1 MKRVLVSGASGF
13 VGANLVRRLLRDG
26 HEAHLLLRPGHQA
39 WRLEEVVDDVQVHE
53 ADLENVDGVRRVV
66 DAAKPDWVF
75 HLAAYGAYPSQ
86 NGLQRMVATNLLGCA
101 ALVDACAEAGVECF
115 VHTGSSSEYGFKD
128 HAAAED
134 EVLAP
139 NSHYAIT
146 KAAATHYCQW
156 AARERD
162 LNAVTVRL
170 YSIYGPFE
178 EPGRFIPTLI
188 LYGLRGM
195 LPPLASPKIA
205 RDFVYVDDA
214 VDALLRVAAARPI
227 PRGAIYNICT
237 GAQRTLADV
246 VDIAR
251 KLMNISAEPVWST
264 MPDRSWDTDR
274 WVGSPARMERD
285 VGWRARTT
293 FEEGLKQTVRW
304 FEGHPEWVRF
314 YAARSGDVEA

>member
-1 MKRVLVSGASGF
+1 MKRILVTGASGF

-26 HEAHLLLRPGHQA
+26 HDTHLLLRPSHQS
-39 WRLEEVVDDVQVHE
+39 WRLEEIIGDVQVHE
-53 ADLENVDGVRRVV
+53 ADLEHVDGVRRVV

-86 NGLQRMVATNLLGCA
+86 TGLPRMVTTNLIGCV
-101 ALVDACAEAGVECF
+101 ALVDACAEMGVECF

-134 EVLAP
+134 EVLEP

-156 AARERD
+156 AARVRNI
-162 LNAVTVRL
+162 NAVTVRL

-188 LYGLRGM
+188 LCGLRGA
-195 LPPLASPKIA
+195 LPPLASPNIA

-214 VDALLRVAAARPI
+214 VDALLRVAAMPSM

-237 GAQRTLADV
+237 GVQSTLGDV
-246 VDIAR
+246 VAVAR
-251 KLMNISAEPVWST
+251 RVMGISAEPVWST

-274 WVGSPARMERD
+274 WVGSPARMERE
-285 VGWRARTT
+285 VGWRSRTAL
-293 FEEGLKQTVRW
+293 EEGLRQTVRW
-304 FEGHPEWVRF
+304 FEAHPEWLRF
-314 YAARSGDVEA
+314 YAAKR

>member
-53 ADLENVDGVRRVV
+53 ADLENVDGVRRIVET
-66 DAAKPDWVF
+66 AKPDWVF

-86 NGLQRMVATNLLGCA
+86 TGLPRMVATNLIGCA
-101 ALVDACAEAGVECF
+101 ALVDACAETGVESF

-128 HAAAED
+128 HAAAEN
-134 EVLAP
+134 EVLEP

-146 KAAATHYCQW
+146 KAAATHYSQW
-156 AARERD
+156 AARARD

-178 EPGRFIPTLI
+178 EPGRLIPTLI
-188 LYGLRGM
+188 VHGLRGM
-195 LPPLASPKIA
+195 LPPLASPRIA

-214 VDALLRVAAARPI
+214 VDAMLQVAAMPSM

-237 GAQRTLADV
+237 GAQSTLADV
-246 VDIAR
+246 VAIAR
-251 KLMNISAEPVWST
+251 KAMGISAEPLWST
-264 MPDRSWDTDR
+264 MPDRNWDTDR
-274 WVGSPARMERD
+274 WVGSPARMERE

-293 FEEGLKQTVRW
+293 LEEGLKQTVRW
-304 FEGHPEWVRF
+304 FEAHPKWLQF
-314 YAARSGDVEA
+314 YGARNI